1 MKTEPIITED
11 FIDEEQAKD
20 YLEASYE
27 GLDLLPKIPE
37 KLSKTVAA
45 AVLNVS
51 EPTIQRMVQTNEIK
65 LEKQSILAY
74 IQAKML
80 VNRPLKLEITPQKS
94 LQIAPNNPK

>member
-1 MKTEPIITED
+1 MKKEPIITENY
-11 FIDEEQAKD
+11 IDETSAKD

-27 GLDLLPKIPE
+27 GIDLLPKIPE
-37 KLSKTVAA
+37 KLSETDAA

-51 EPTIQRMVQTNEIK
+51 EPTIQRMVQSKEIK
-65 LEKQSILAY
+65 LEKKAILEY
-74 IQAKML
+74 IHSKML

>member
-1 MKTEPIITED
+1 MEKESIITENY
-11 FIDEEQAKD
+11 IDENSAKD

-37 KLSKTVAA
+37 KLSETDAA

-80 VNRPLKLEITPQKS
+80 VNRPLKL
-94 LQIAPNNPK
+94 

>member
-1 MKTEPIITED
+1 MKKEQIITENY
-11 FIDEEQAKD
+11 IDETSAKD

-37 KLSKTVAA
+37 KLSETVAA

-51 EPTIQRMVQTNEIK
+51 EATIQRMVQSKEIN
-65 LEKQSILAY
+65 LEKRSILAY

-80 VNRPLKLEITPQKS
+80 VNRPLKLEITAQKS

>member
-37 KLSKTVAA
+37 KLSESNAA
-45 AVLNVS
+45 VVLNVS
-51 EPTIQRMVQTNEIK
+51 KPTIQRMVQSKEIK
-65 LEKQSILAY
+65 LEKQAILAY
-74 IQAKML
+74 IHAKML
-80 VNRPLKLEITPQKS
+80 VNRPLKLEITPKKS

>member
-1 MKTEPIITED
+1 MKKESIITENY
-11 FIDEEQAKD
+11 IDENNAKE

-37 KLSKTVAA
+37 KLSETVAA

-51 EPTIQRMVQTNEIK
+51 EATIQRMVKSKEIK
-65 LEKQSILAY
+65 LEKRSILAY

-80 VNRPLKLEITPQKS
+80 VNRPLKLEITAQKS

>member
-1 MKTEPIITED
+1 MKKEPIITED

-27 GLDLLPKIPE
+27 CLDLLPKIPE
-37 KLSKTVAA
+37 KLSERNAA

-80 VNRPLKLEITPQKS
+80 VNRPLKLEITPKKS